1 MYHAIVFL
9 PLIGFLIAGLFGR
22 LIGARGS
29 EIVTTSLL
37 FVSAVL
43 SWVAL
48 FQVGFGHGTTRVQIA
63 SWIASGE
70 LQVDWAFRIDTLT
83 AVMLV
88 VVNTVSSLVH
98 LYSIGYMH
106 EDPHRPRF
114 FAYLSLF
121 TFAML
126 MLITSDNLVQ
136 MFFGWEGVGLASYLL
151 IGFWYQ
157 KPSANAAAMKAF
169 IVNRVGDFGFSLGIF
184 LVFVL
189 FGSVTFDAI
198 FPRAGELVNQSFHFL
213 GYDWNA
219 LTLTCLLLFMG
230 AMGKSAQFLLH
241 TWLPDAMEGPTPV
254 SALIHAATMVTA
266 GVFML
271 ARLSPVFEYA
281 PVALTVVVVIGATTA
296 FFAATVGLVQNDIK
310 RVIAYSTCSQLGYMF
325 VALGVGNYG
334 AGIFH
339 LFTHAFFKALL
350 FLGAGSVIHAMHH
363 EQDMRNM
370 GGLRKHIPL
379 TAAAMTIGTLA
390 LTGFPGFAGY
400 FSKDAI
406 IESAYAS
413 VAHGGFASSYAFV
426 LLVVAAC
433 MTSFY
438 SWRLYFMTFEG
449 APRWGHDSHGHGSH
463 GHDDHAHAAHG
474 HDDHAHGHDDHGHGH
489 DHTPHESPWVML
501 IPLVVL
507 SIGAIFAG
515 YAFKE
520 YFIGHDFEH
529 FWKSALF
536 MGKDNHI
543 LHAMH
548 EVPKWVVWSPFVAMV
563 IGFVLAYL
571 MYVRWPEVPGKL
583 AAANPALYQFLLNK
597 WYFDELYDF
606 LFVRP
611 SKWLGRFLWKK
622 GDGFVIDGFGP
633 DGVSARVVDVTNRVV
648 RLQTGY
654 LYHYAFAMLIGVA
667 GLVTWYLVTR
677 G

>member
-37 FVSAVL
+37 MVSAVL
-43 SWVAL
+43 SWVA
-48 FQVGFGHGTTRVQIA
+48 FFNVGFGSGTTRIQVA
-63 SWIASGE
+63 TWLASGD
-70 LQVDWAFRIDTLT
+70 LRVDWAFRIDTLT

-126 MLITSDNLVQ
+126 MLVTADNLVQ

-157 KPSANAAAMKAF
+157 KPSANAAAIKAF
-169 IVNRVGDFGFSLGIF
+169 IVNRVGDFGFLLGIF
-184 LVFVL
+184 LIFVL
-189 FGSVTFDAI
+189 FGAVGFEAI
-198 FPRAGELVNQSFHFL
+198 FARAGELTSQTFRFI
-213 GYDWNA
+213 GYEWNA

-266 GVFML
+266 GVFMV
-271 ARLSPVFEYA
+271 ARLSPIFEHA
-281 PVALTVVVVIGATTA
+281 PVALTVVIVIGATTA

-325 VALGVGNYG
+325 VAMGVGAYS

-363 EQDMRNM
+363 EQDMRFM

-390 LTGFPGFAGY
+390 LTGFPLFAGY

-413 VAHGGFASSYAFV
+413 VAHTGFAGSYAFV

-433 MTSFY
+433 FTSFY

-449 APRWGHDSHGHGSH
+449 KPRWGGHGHDAHAAHGHAAH

-474 HDDHAHGHDDHGHGH
+474 QDDHGHGH
-489 DHTPHESPWVML
+489 DHTPHESPLTML
-501 IPLVVL
+501 IPLAL
-507 SIGAIFAG
+507 LALGAVAAG
-515 YAFKE
+515 FAFKGV
-520 YFIGHDFEH
+520 FIGEGYEG
-529 FWKSALF
+529 FWKGSLF
-536 MGKDNHI
+536 TGKDNHI

-548 EVPKWVVWSPFVAMV
+548 EVPGWVIWSPFIAMA
-563 IGFVLAYL
+563 IGFAMALWFYVLRPDL
-571 MYVRWPEVPGKL
+571 PRRL
-583 AAANPALYQFLLNK
+583 AAANPVLYRFLLNK
-597 WYFDELYDF
+597 WYFDEIYDF
-606 LFVRP
+606 LFVKP
-611 SKWLGRFLWKK
+611 AMWLGKFLWKK
-622 GDGFVIDGFGP
+622 GDGFVIDGMGP
-633 DGVSARVVDVTNRVV
+633 DGISARVVDVTNRVV

-654 LYHYAFAMLIGVA
+654 VYHYAFAMLIGVA
-667 GLVTWYLVTR
+667 GFVTWYLVAR

>member
-1 MYHAIVFL
+1 MYHLIVFL

-37 FVSAVL
+37 IVSALL
-43 SWVAL
+43 SWVA
-48 FQVGFGHGTTRVQIA
+48 FFNVGFGSGTTRVQIA
-63 SWIASGE
+63 SWISSGQ
-70 LQVDWAFRIDTLT
+70 LQVDWAFRVDTLT

-126 MLITSDNLVQ
+126 MLVTSDNLVQ

-189 FGSVTFDAI
+189 FGSVGFDAI
-198 FPRAGELVNQSFHFL
+198 FPRAGELVNQSFRFL

-363 EQDMRNM
+363 EQDMRHM
-370 GGLRKHIPL
+370 GGLRKHIPI

-390 LTGFPGFAGY
+390 LTGFPFFAGY

-449 APRWGHDSHGHGSH
+449 APRWGHGHDTHGH
-463 GHDDHAHAAHG
+463 GHDDHAHA
-474 HDDHAHGHDDHGHGH
+474 AHGHDDHGHGH

-501 IPLVVL
+501 IPLAVL
-507 SIGAIFAG
+507 SVGAVAAG
-515 YAFKE
+515 FVFKE
-520 YFIGHDFEH
+520 AFIGHDFEH

-571 MYVRWPEVPGKL
+571 MYVRWPEIPGKL
-583 AAANPALYQFLLNK
+583 AAANPALYRFLLNK

-611 SKWLGRFLWKK
+611 AKWLGRFLWKK

-667 GLVTWYLVTR
+667 GLVTWYLVAR